1 MKPRCEAMCRFPY
14 AMLLSGQLLW
24 LPHHDCGVAMEMS
37 VISPGTDLGFD
48 KTYQKMLISASNMP
62 RAALS
67 VMILPPV
74 NAPITTMRQVFRCPT
89 TVLST
94 APAPPIMKNCDRL
107 INAARTPLSR
117 IIIHLFMGAWSKAGN
132 LSVHG
137 TT

>member
-1 MKPRCEAMCRFPY
+1 MKSRYEAMCGLSLRHAFCP
-14 AMLLSGQLLW
+14 LLG
-24 LPHHDCGVAMEMS
+24 LPHHDCRVAMGTS
-37 VISPGTDLGFD
+37 VTSSDIRISID
-48 KTYQKMLISASNMP
+48 KTYQNMLIRASNMP